1 MKKGK
6 LNTEDGSEFTV
17 FYLKQEQSQ
26 INKQDN
32 ASFTDNMSDFFGGP
46 NKVYDGGVYD
56 PPFNA
61 PTLDGPCFEPMA
73 ENPSDFSDE
82 PNKGNL
88 DEDIQELLSQ
98 DKLFWGSELEKKQLK
113 KKAKQFFTQSLQNHL
128 GITLDDTI
136 ESDIVK
142 EPVKNEIYRVKG
154 LNKMV
159 RYIDSPESATLVSM
173 TKNTEERVWKVE
185 INKDIYFYLSPYA
198 DMLLKATDSEKER
211 FINNESL

>member
-1 MKKGK
+1 MKKDK
-6 LNTEDGSEFTV
+6 LNTKDGSEFTV
-17 FYLKQEQSQ
+17 FYLEQEQGQ

-32 ASFTDNMSDFFGGP
+32 VSPTDNMSDFFGGP

-61 PTLDGPCFEPMA
+61 TLDNQSGLYIDP
-73 ENPSDFSDE
+73 ENLSDFSDE

-88 DEDIQELLSQ
+88 DEGIQELLSEG
-98 DKLFWGSELEKKQLK
+98 KLFWGSELEKKQLK
-113 KKAKQFFTQSLQNHL
+113 KKAKQFFSQSLQNHL